1 MKKIFLSDQWTM
13 RKSDENKSYTLDVP
27 GSVYSTLLECNEIPH
42 PHIGKNEN
50 ITAYS
55 VDGDY
60 IFEKKFEIETDILQ
74 AKQIDLIC
82 EGLDTV
88 CDIYVNDIKLKYCND
103 MHVKY
108 RIAIKELL
116 KEGENSLRIY
126 FYSPLDYIEKKD
138 KEVRLWENTYCLHGF
153 SHIRK
158 AHYMFGW
165 DWGPVVP
172 DIGIWKDV
180 YLEVYDGARLESVYI
195 TQKHSDE
202 GVELS
207 IVPEAV
213 VADGMDYEY
222 EITITNPDNEKTIL
236 SANGE
241 CSVMI
246 NNPKL
251 WYPNG
256 YGQQPLYKVETVL
269 LCGGK
274 EADRKK
280 YTIGLREVELV
291 NKEDEYGKSFFFRV
305 NGLDIFAKGANYIPE
320 DNLLN
325 NRREKAEHL
334 LKSCKMSHFNM
345 LRIWGGGIYQDDE
358 FYERCSE
365 YGIMIW
371 QDCMYACATCKYDD
385 ETEKNITD
393 EVTTQ
398 LKRLRNYPCIVLW
411 AGNNEVEDMIGFGCA
426 TNERL
431 VNERVDYVKMFHH
444 LIPNLMKE
452 HHPEAIYKTSS
463 PTSDTCFFE
472 ANAYTKGDV
481 HFWKVWHD
489 LLPFSEYR
497 KHLFRFC
504 SEFGFQSIPCI
515 ETVKTFADDEDLNLF
530 SPVMEHHQK
539 FGAGNS
545 KILHYLAENFRYP
558 NSFEN
563 LIYISQIMQG
573 EAIGTGVEHWR
584 SNRGIC
590 MGSLYWQL
598 NDCWPGVTWSSIDC
612 YGRWKALQYFA
623 KRFYAPILLTAAEKD
638 GFVEFAV
645 SNDTQNILNSI
656 IFWEVRDMDDKVL
669 VQGEIPC
676 TVNEL
681 SAQKMKKVDLSEYIS
696 DADCYIHYSLYI
708 DGEKTVSRILL
719 PKANKSYC
727 FKKPDIS
734 SEVKKDEKG
743 VYIEIYADCL
753 ARYVRMSAMDNDVI
767 FEDNYFDLVPGEI
780 RKIYVLN
787 CEDSEKVKGTL
798 KITNLTDTY

>member
-1 MKKIFLSDQWTM
+1 
-13 RKSDENKSYTLDVP
+13 
-27 GSVYSTLLECNEIPH
+27 
-42 PHIGKNEN
+42 
-50 ITAYS
+50 
-55 VDGDY
+55 
-60 IFEKKFEIETDILQ
+60 
-74 AKQIDLIC
+74 
-82 EGLDTV
+82 
-88 CDIYVNDIKLKYCND
+88 
-103 MHVKY
+103 
-108 RIAIKELL
+108 
-116 KEGENSLRIY
+116 
-126 FYSPLDYIEKKD
+126 
-138 KEVRLWENTYCLHGF
+138 
-153 SHIRK
+153 
-158 AHYMFGW
+158 
-165 DWGPVVP
+165 
-172 DIGIWKDV
+172 
-180 YLEVYDGARLESVYI
+180 
-195 TQKHSDE
+195 
-202 GVELS
+202 
-207 IVPEAV
+207 
-213 VADGMDYEY
+213 
-222 EITITNPDNEKTIL
+222 
-236 SANGE
+236 
-241 CSVMI
+241 
-246 NNPKL
+246 
-251 WYPNG
+251 
-256 YGQQPLYKVETVL
+256 
-269 LCGGK
+269 
-274 EADRKK
+274 
-280 YTIGLREVELV
+280 
-291 NKEDEYGKSFFFRV
+291 
-305 NGLDIFAKGANYIPE
+305 
-320 DNLLN
+320 
-325 NRREKAEHL
+325 
-334 LKSCKMSHFNM
+334 
-345 LRIWGGGIYQDDE
+345 
-358 FYERCSE
+358 
-365 YGIMIW
+365 
-371 QDCMYACATCKYDD
+371 
-385 ETEKNITD
+385 
-393 EVTTQ
+393 
-398 LKRLRNYPCIVLW
+398 
-411 AGNNEVEDMIGFGCA
+411 
-426 TNERL
+426 
-431 VNERVDYVKMFHH
+431 
-444 LIPNLMKE
+444 
-452 HHPEAIYKTSS
+452 
-463 PTSDTCFFE
+463 
-472 ANAYTKGDV
+472 
-481 HFWKVWHD
+481 
-489 LLPFSEYR
+489 
-497 KHLFRFC
+497 
-504 SEFGFQSIPCI
+504 
-515 ETVKTFADDEDLNLF
+515 
-530 SPVMEHHQK
+530 MEHHQK